1 MFCSTPQ
8 IFYLCVP
15 SFIGS
20 LFQVTFTHTIII
32 MMMIKYHHP
41 SSKESTAIERY
52 RNKQAIA
59 KRERGRETRM
69 VEHGRERERGRE
81 REAAA
86 AAAERESDTAI
97 TATISYL
104 ENGRERG

>member
-59 KRERGRETRM
+59 KRERGRE
-69 VEHGRERERGRE
+69 